1 MGDIAPATRRRQ
13 AMSLKKVA
21 SKFTYA
27 ALAWRE
33 LCTLAEHRVIVNG
46 KRATALETGMDDW
59 DNFYMLAGGTAGT
72 LIGLIFVV
80 ITLGMDHAQEG
91 DTLRIR
97 IFVTPILVYFASLLV
112 ISMVMVP
119 PMAPWRAPSRSEPSA
134 ALALPMCCTSRIYRA
149 SEAKPTDEQDASGT
163 CCCRLRPSCLT
174 VIAAIAW
181 ALEASFAN
189 SFNAIGVVILLVTAL
204 RKSWIVTLVIAT
216 RD

>member
-1 MGDIAPATRRRQ
+1 
-13 AMSLKKVA
+13 
-21 SKFTYA
+21 
-27 ALAWRE
+27 
-33 LCTLAEHRVIVNG
+33 
-46 KRATALETGMDDW
+46 MDDW

-97 IFVTPILVYFASLLV
+97 IFVTPILVYFVSLLV
-112 ISMVMVP
+112 IAMVMVP
-119 PMAPWRAPSRSEPSA
+119 PMAPLARAVSLGAIGCAGIAYVLHVEHLSRK
-134 ALALPMCCTSRIYRA
+134 
-149 SEAKPTDEQDASGT
+149 AKTDEQELVWDVLLPLASFA
-163 CCCRLRPSCLT
+163 LT
-174 VIAAIAW
+174 VMAAIVW

-189 SFNAIGVVILLVTAL
+189 SFNAIGVVILLITAL

>member
-1 MGDIAPATRRRQ
+1 
-13 AMSLKKVA
+13 
-21 SKFTYA
+21 
-27 ALAWRE
+27 
-33 LCTLAEHRVIVNG
+33 
-46 KRATALETGMDDW
+46 MDDW

-91 DTLRIR
+91 DALRIR

-119 PMAPWRAPSRSEPSA
+119 PMAPLARAVSLGAIGCAGIAYVLHVAHLSR
-134 ALALPMCCTSRIYRA
+134 T
-149 SEAKPTDEQDASGT
+149 EAKTDEQELVWDVLLPLASFV
-163 CCCRLRPSCLT
+163 LT
-174 VIAAIAW
+174 VIAAVAW
-181 ALEASFAN
+181 ALEVPFAN

>member
-1 MGDIAPATRRRQ
+1 
-13 AMSLKKVA
+13 
-21 SKFTYA
+21 
-27 ALAWRE
+27 
-33 LCTLAEHRVIVNG
+33 
-46 KRATALETGMDDW
+46 MDDW
-59 DNFYMLAGGTAGT
+59 DNFYMLAGGTGGT

-119 PMAPWRAPSRSEPSA
+119 PMP
-134 ALALPMCCTSRIYRA
+134 ALARAVSLGAIGCAGIAYVLHVAHLSRT
-149 SEAKPTDEQDASGT
+149 EAKTDEQELDWDVLLPLASYV
-163 CCCRLRPSCLT
+163 LT

-181 ALEASFAN
+181 ALEVPFAN